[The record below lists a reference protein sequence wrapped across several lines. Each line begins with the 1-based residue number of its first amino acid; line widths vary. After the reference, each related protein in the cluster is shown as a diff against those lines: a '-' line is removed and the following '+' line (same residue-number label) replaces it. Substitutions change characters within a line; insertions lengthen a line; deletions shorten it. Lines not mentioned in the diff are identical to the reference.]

1 MNLGIDGRIITWH
14 IGSGLATYTNNLL
27 ENLNRLQ
34 QLKNIFLFY
43 PYKDRTDCFE
53 INDIPKNLLIGE
65 RRLDFWRNVYE
76 LQWAVSYPI
85 EVFHNT
91 VNGIGLP
98 QTLKGI
104 IIITLHDL
112 IPYVMPE
119 TVDRPHL
126 DYTLKNTPRIIEDV
140 SHIITV
146 SQYSKSDIQKYFGVD
161 DDKITVTHL
170 AADPI
175 FKPLDRDN
183 AKRVIF
189 NKYGI
194 DKPYLLYLGG
204 FSQRKNIARLIKAFK
219 KVIME
224 KEEVINLL
232 ILGEHSRSF
241 RSLWKLTEELE
252 LCDYVKFLNFVP
264 TADLPYF
271 YNGAVVFAYPSL
283 YEGFGLPP
291 LEAMQCGTPV
301 VTSNV
306 SSIPEIVGDA
316 CLLTNPYSVDNIAE
330 AIFTLFSDRDE
341 WQKYS
346 LMGIEK
352 AKEYSWQKTAAETL
366 EVYKKCMKSI
376 Q

>member
-1 MNLGIDGRIITWH
+1 MNLGIDGRVITWH

-27 ENLNRLQ
+27 ENLNKLQ

-43 PYKDRTDCFE
+43 PCKDRTDYFD
-53 INDIPKNLLIGE
+53 INSIPQNLLIGE
-65 RRLDFWRNVYE
+65 RRLDFWRNVYD
-76 LQWAVSYPI
+76 LKWDISYPI
-85 EVFHNT
+85 DVFHNT

-98 QTLKGI
+98 QSLKGVK
-104 IIITLHDL
+104 IITLHDL
-112 IPYVMPE
+112 IPYIMPE

-126 DYTLKNTPRIIEDV
+126 NYTLKNTPYILEEA
-140 SHIITV
+140 SHVITV
-146 SQYSKSDIQKYFGVD
+146 SHYSKSDIQKYFGID
-161 DDKITVTHL
+161 DEKITVTHL

-194 DKPYLLYLGG
+194 DKKYVLYLGG

-219 KVIME
+219 KVILE
-224 KEEVINLL
+224 KEELINLL
-232 ILGEHSRSF
+232 ILGEYSRSYKA
-241 RSLWKLTEELE
+241 LWKLTDELG

-271 YNGAVVFAYPSL
+271 YNGAEVFVYPSL

-316 CLLTNPYSVDNIAE
+316 CLLVNPYSIDNI
-330 AIFTLFSDRDE
+330 SDSILTVLSDVDE
-341 WQKYS
+341 WHKYS
-346 LMGIEK
+346 LMGIER
-352 AKEYSWQKTAAETL
+352 AKEYSWLKTAAETL
-366 EVYKKCMKSI
+366 HVYEKCTGI
-376 Q
+376 I

>member
-1 MNLGIDGRIITWH
+1 MNLGIDGRVITWH

-27 ENLNRLQ
+27 ENLVKLK

-43 PYKDRTDCFE
+43 PYKDGTDFFE
-53 INDIPKNLLIGE
+53 INDIPQNLLIGE

-76 LQWAVSYPI
+76 LNWNINYPI
-85 EVFHNT
+85 DIFHNT

-98 QTLKGI
+98 QSSKGI
-104 IIITLHDL
+104 RVITLHDL
-112 IPYVMPE
+112 IPYIMPE

-126 DYTLKNTPRIIEDV
+126 DYTLKYTPYILENV
-140 SHIITV
+140 SHVITV
-146 SQYSKSDIQKYFGVD
+146 SQYSKADIQRYFGID
-161 DDKITVTHL
+161 DNKITVSHL

-175 FKPLDRDN
+175 FKPLDRGN
-183 AKRVIF
+183 AKKVIF
-189 NKYGI
+189 NKYGV
-194 DKPYLLYLGG
+194 DKKYVLYLGG
-204 FSQRKNIARLIKAFK
+204 FSQRKNIARLIRAFK
-219 KVIME
+219 KVINE

-241 RSLWKLTEELE
+241 KYLWKLTEELE

-271 YNGAVVFAYPSL
+271 YNGAELFVYPSL

-291 LEAMQCGTPV
+291 LEAMQCGIPV
-301 VTSNV
+301 ITSDV

-316 CLLTNPYSVDNIAE
+316 ALLTDPYSIDSI
-330 AIFTLFSDRDE
+330 SDSMLKLLTDGDE
-341 WQKYS
+341 WHKYS

-352 AKEYSWQKTAAETL
+352 AKEYSWLKTASETL
-366 EVYKKCMKSI
+366 GVYERCIKNP
-376 Q
+376 

>member
-1 MNLGIDGRIITWH
+1 MDLGIDGRVITWH

-27 ENLNRLQ
+27 ENLNK
-34 QLKNIFLFY
+34 LKHLRNIFLFY
-43 PYKDRTDCFE
+43 PYKDGTDYFE

-76 LQWAVSYPI
+76 LKWDVNYPI
-85 EVFHNT
+85 DVFHNT

-98 QTLKGI
+98 NCFKGVKV
-104 IIITLHDL
+104 ITLHDL
-112 IPYVMPE
+112 IPYIMPE

-126 DYTLKNTPRIIEDV
+126 DYTLKYTPYILEDAA
-140 SHIITV
+140 HIITV
-146 SQYSKSDIQKYFGVD
+146 SHHSKSDIQKYFGIE

-175 FKPLDRDN
+175 FRPLDRDN
-183 AKRVIF
+183 AKKVIF
-189 NKYGI
+189 NKYGV
-194 DKPYLLYLGG
+194 DKKYVLYLGG

-219 KVIME
+219 KVIIE

-241 RSLWKLTEELE
+241 KALWKLTEELE

-271 YNGAVVFAYPSL
+271 YNGAELFAYPSL

-291 LEAMQCGTPV
+291 LEAMQCGIPV
-301 VTSNV
+301 ITSNV

-316 CLLTNPYSVDNIAE
+316 CLLTDPYSVDDISDSML
-330 AIFTLFSDRDE
+330 TLLTDGDE
-341 WQKYS
+341 WHRYS

-352 AKEYSWQKTAAETL
+352 AKEYSWFKTAAETL
-366 EVYKKCMKSI
+366 EVYEKSMKGI
-376 Q
+376 

>member
-1 MNLGIDGRIITWH
+1 MNLGIDGRVITWH

-27 ENLNRLQ
+27 ENLIKLK

-43 PYKDRTDCFE
+43 PYTNGTDFFE
-53 INDIPKNLLIGE
+53 INDIPQNLLIGE

-76 LQWAVSYPI
+76 LNWNINYPI
-85 EVFHNT
+85 DIFHNT

-98 QTLKGI
+98 QYPKGVKV
-104 IIITLHDL
+104 ITLHDL
-112 IPYVMPE
+112 IPYIMPE

-126 DYTLKNTPRIIEDV
+126 DYTLKYTSYILENI
-140 SHIITV
+140 SHVITV
-146 SQYSKSDIQKYFGVD
+146 SYHSKSDIQRYFGID
-161 DDKITVTHL
+161 DNKITVTHL

-183 AKRVIF
+183 AKKVIF
-189 NKYGI
+189 NKYGV
-194 DKPYLLYLGG
+194 DKKYILYLGG
-204 FSQRKNIARLIKAFK
+204 FSKRKNIARLIRAFK
-219 KVIME
+219 KVVIE
-224 KEEVINLL
+224 KEEIINLL

-241 RSLWKLTEELE
+241 KSLWQLTEELE

-271 YNGAVVFAYPSL
+271 YNGAELFAYPSL

-291 LEAMQCGTPV
+291 LEAMQCGIPV
-301 VTSNV
+301 ITSDV

-316 CLLTNPYSVDNIAE
+316 ALLTDPYSIDSI
-330 AIFTLFSDRDE
+330 SDSMLKLLTDGDE
-341 WQKYS
+341 WHKYS

-352 AKEYSWQKTAAETL
+352 AKEYSWLKTASETL
-366 EVYKKCMKSI
+366 GVYEKCIKNP
-376 Q
+376 

>member
-1 MNLGIDGRIITWH
+1 MNLGIDGRVITWH

-27 ENLNRLQ
+27 ENLNKQQ

-43 PYKDRTDCFE
+43 PCKDSTDYFN
-53 INDIPKNLLIGE
+53 INNISQNLLIGE
-65 RRLDFWRNVYE
+65 RRLDFWRNVYD
-76 LQWAVSYPI
+76 LKWDISYPI
-85 EVFHNT
+85 DVFHNT

-98 QTLKGI
+98 STLKGI
-104 IIITLHDL
+104 KIITLHDL
-112 IPYVMPE
+112 IPYIMPE

-126 DYTLKNTPRIIEDV
+126 NYTLKNTPYILEEV

-146 SQYSKSDIQKYFGVD
+146 SRYSKSDIQKYFGIA

-183 AKRVIF
+183 AKRVIL
-189 NKYGI
+189 NKYGV
-194 DKPYLLYLGG
+194 DKKYVLYLGG

-219 KVIME
+219 RVITE
-224 KEEVINLL
+224 KEEAINLL
-232 ILGEHSRSF
+232 ILGEYSRSYKA
-241 RSLWKLTEELE
+241 LWKLTEELE

-271 YNGAVVFAYPSL
+271 YNGAEVFVYPSL

-316 CLLTNPYSVDNIAE
+316 CLLANPYSVDSISDSILA
-330 AIFTLFSDRDE
+330 LLSDRDE

-346 LMGIEK
+346 FMGIEK
-352 AKEYSWQKTAAETL
+352 TREYSWQKTAAETL
-366 EVYKKCMKSI
+366 EVYKKCIEST
-376 Q
+376 

>member
-27 ENLNRLQ
+27 ENLSRQ
-34 QLKNIFLFY
+34 QQSKNIFLFY
-43 PYKDRTDCFE
+43 PYKDRTDFYN
-53 INDIPKNLLIGE
+53 IKDIPRNLLIGE
-65 RRLDFWRNVYE
+65 RRLDFWRSVYD
-76 LQWAVSYPI
+76 LKWDVNYPI
-85 EVFHNT
+85 DVFHNT

-98 QTLKGI
+98 STLKGVK
-104 IIITLHDL
+104 IITLHDL
-112 IPYVMPE
+112 IPYIMPE

-126 DYTLKNTPRIIEDV
+126 DYTLKNTPYIIDEV

-146 SQYSKSDIQKYFGVD
+146 SHYSKSDIQRYFGVD

-175 FKPLDRDN
+175 FRPLDRAN
-183 AKRVIF
+183 AKKVIF
-189 NKYGI
+189 NKYGV
-194 DKPYLLYLGG
+194 DKKYVLYLGG
-204 FSQRKNIARLIKAFK
+204 FSLRKNLARLIKAFK

-241 RSLWKLTEELE
+241 NSLWKLTEELE

-271 YNGAVVFAYPSL
+271 YNGAEVFVYPSL

-291 LEAMQCGTPV
+291 LEAMQCGIPV
-301 VTSNV
+301 VTSNI
-306 SSIPEIVGDA
+306 SSIPEIVGDS
-316 CLLTNPYSVDNIAE
+316 CLLANPYSIDSISDSM
-330 AIFTLFSDRDE
+330 LLLLSDRDE

-346 LMGIEK
+346 LMGMEK

-366 EVYKKCMKSI
+366 EVYEKCI
-376 Q
+376 RGI

>member
-27 ENLNRLQ
+27 ENLNKQQ
-34 QLKNIFLFY
+34 QLKNIYLFY
-43 PYKDRTDCFE
+43 PYKDRTDYFD

-65 RRLDFWRNVYE
+65 RRLDFWRNVYD
-76 LQWAVSYPI
+76 LKWDINYPI
-85 EVFHNT
+85 DIFHNT

-98 QTLKGI
+98 KNLKGVK
-104 IIITLHDL
+104 IITLHDL

-126 DYTLKNTPRIIEDV
+126 DYTLRNTPYIIEDV

-146 SQYSKSDIQKYFGVD
+146 SHYSKSDIQKYFGVA

-175 FKPLDRDN
+175 FRPLDKDN

-189 NKYGI
+189 NKYGV
-194 DKPYLLYLGG
+194 DKKYVLYLGG

-271 YNGAVVFAYPSL
+271 YNGAEVFVYPSL

-316 CLLTNPYSVDNIAE
+316 CMLTNPYSIDNIADS
-330 AIFTLFSDRDE
+330 ILTLLTDRDE

-352 AKEYSWQKTAAETL
+352 AKEYSWHKTVTETL
-366 EVYKKCMKSI
+366 DVYNKCIKSI
-376 Q
+376 

>member
-1 MNLGIDGRIITWH
+1 MNLGIDGRVITWH

-43 PYKDRTDCFE
+43 PYKDRADCFDINE
-53 INDIPKNLLIGE
+53 IPGSLLIGE
-65 RRLDFWRNVYE
+65 RRLDFWRNVYD
-76 LQWAVSYPI
+76 LKWDTDYPI
-85 EVFHNT
+85 DVFHNT

-98 QTLKGI
+98 TAVKGAKV
-104 IIITLHDL
+104 ITLHDL
-112 IPYVMPE
+112 IPYIMPE
-119 TVDRPHL
+119 TVDMPHL
-126 DYTLKNTPRIIEDV
+126 KYTLKNTPYIIEEA

-146 SQYSKSDIQKYFGVD
+146 SHHSKSDIRKYFGVEEER
-161 DDKITVTHL
+161 ITVTYL

-175 FKPLDRDN
+175 FKPLNRDN

-189 NKYGI
+189 NKYGV
-194 DKPYLLYLGG
+194 DKKYVLYLGG

-219 KVIME
+219 KVILE
-224 KEEVINLL
+224 KEEVLNLL
-232 ILGEHSRSF
+232 ILGEHSRSYKA
-241 RSLWKLTEELE
+241 LWKLTEELD

-271 YNGAVVFAYPSL
+271 YNGAEVFVYPSL

-316 CLLTNPYSVDNIAE
+316 CLLANPYSVDNMAE
-330 AIFTLFSDRDE
+330 HIIKLLSDADE
-341 WQKYS
+341 WHRYS

-366 EVYKKCMKSI
+366 EVYKKCI
-376 Q
+376 ENF

>member
-1 MNLGIDGRIITWH
+1 MNLGIDGRVITWH

-27 ENLNRLQ
+27 EQLNSLQ

-43 PYKDRTDCFE
+43 PYKDRTDCFDINE
-53 INDIPKNLLIGE
+53 IPRSLLIGE

-76 LQWAVSYPI
+76 LKWDTSYPI
-85 EVFHNT
+85 DIFHNT

-98 QTLKGI
+98 TNVKGKKV
-104 IIITLHDL
+104 ITLHDL
-112 IPYVMPE
+112 IPYIMPE
-119 TVDRPHL
+119 TVDMPHL
-126 DYTLKNTPRIIEDV
+126 NYTLKHTPYIVEEV

-146 SQYSKSDIQKYFGVD
+146 SHYSKSDIQKYFGVED
-161 DDKITVTHL
+161 DRITVTHL

-175 FKPLDRDN
+175 FKPLNREN

-189 NKYGI
+189 NKYGV
-194 DKPYLLYLGG
+194 DKKYVLYLGG

-219 KVIME
+219 NVILE

-232 ILGEHSRSF
+232 ILGEHSRSYKE
-241 RSLWKLTEELE
+241 LWKLTEDME

-271 YNGAVVFAYPSL
+271 YNGAEVFVYPSL

-316 CLLTNPYSVDNIAE
+316 CLLADPYSIDSIA
-330 AIFTLFSDRDE
+330 ASIIKLLSDTDE
-341 WQKYS
+341 WHRYS

-352 AKEYSWQKTAAETL
+352 SKEYSWQKTALETL
-366 EVYKKCMKSI
+366 EVYKKCI
-376 Q
+376 ENI

>member
-1 MNLGIDGRIITWH
+1 MNLGIDGRVITWH
-14 IGSGLATYTNNLL
+14 TGSGLATYTNNLL
-27 ENLNRLQ
+27 ENLKELQ

-43 PYKDRTDCFE
+43 PNKSRTDYFE
-53 INDIPKNLLIGE
+53 ISDIPKNLLVGE

-76 LQWAVSYPI
+76 LQWTADYPV

-98 QTLKGI
+98 HNFKGVK
-104 IIITLHDL
+104 IITLHDL
-112 IPYVMPE
+112 IPYIMPE

-126 DYTLKNTPRIIEDV
+126 DYTLKNTPKIIEDV

-146 SQYSKSDIQKYFGVD
+146 SNYSKSDIQKYFGVCD
-161 DDKITVTHL
+161 NKITVTHL

-175 FKPLDRDN
+175 FMPMDRNN

-194 DKPYLLYLGG
+194 DKKYVLYLGG

-219 KVIME
+219 KVITE

-232 ILGEHSRSF
+232 ILGEYSRSF
-241 RSLWKLTEELE
+241 ESLWKLTETLE

-271 YNGAVVFAYPSL
+271 YNGAEVFVYPSL

-306 SSIPEIVGDA
+306 SSIPEIVGNA
-316 CLLTNPYSVDNIAE
+316 CLLTNPYSIDNISDS
-330 AIFTLFSDRDE
+330 ILTLLTNGDE
-341 WQKYS
+341 WHKYS
-346 LMGIEK
+346 LLGTEK

-366 EVYKKCMKSI
+366 NVYEKCIKAT
-376 Q
+376 